1 MHTVLQLLAFWALA
15 FITLGAA
22 LLLLNIFFSLIG
34 NDLQLRSLG
43 EEAGIAGVASLVEAA
58 SAWLFISFVPTAAR
72 GMIIPAMVVALIY
85 KLAHLEDWSR
95 FDVLMLL
102 TFQVVIGCIGVS
114 LLFCH
119 FQTAAVTLVG
129 FAFVLAI
136 IAGIARTF

>member
-1 MHTVLQLLAFWALA
+1 MHTALLLFAYWALA
-15 FITLGAA
+15 FFTLGMAVM
-22 LLLLNIFFSLIG
+22 LLNIYFALIG

-43 EEAGIAGVASLVEAA
+43 EEAAIAGVASLVEGT
-58 SAWLFISFVPTAAR
+58 SVWLFISFVPTAAR

-95 FDVLMLL
+95 FDVLILL

-119 FQTAAVTLVG
+119 FQTAIVTLVG
-129 FAFVLAI
+129 FALVLGI
-136 IAGIARTF
+136 IAGIARSF